1 MKCLTEDAKEKVK
14 EMNSVSSRLQI
25 MIMRKDIEAVK
36 RLLLEDFI
44 DRMNDNQDYGQPY
57 CTLQYT
63 TLLYTNVELDDM
75 CDEKDIKGEYYF
87 AEEKKGADM
96 IGTNNQDGTCNG
108 RADCCKG
115 KD

>member
-1 MKCLTEDAKEKVK
+1 MTERKCGDCALC
-14 EMNSVSSRLQI
+14 I
-25 MIMRKDIEAVK
+25 KDDGHPYCAVK
-36 RLLLEDFI
+36 D
-44 DRMNDNQDYGQPY
+44 
-57 CTLQYT
+57 
-63 TLLYTNVELDDM
+63 LYTNVELDDV

-108 RADCCKG
+108 RADCSKG

>member
-1 MKCLTEDAKEKVK
+1 MTEQKCGDCALC
-14 EMNSVSSRLQI
+14 I
-25 MIMRKDIEAVK
+25 KDDGHPYCAVK
-36 RLLLEDFI
+36 D
-44 DRMNDNQDYGQPY
+44 
-57 CTLQYT
+57 
-63 TLLYTNVELDDM
+63 LYTNVELDDM

-87 AEEKKGADM
+87 VEEKKGADM

>member
-1 MKCLTEDAKEKVK
+1 MTEQKCGNCALC
-14 EMNSVSSRLQI
+14 I
-25 MIMRKDIEAVK
+25 KD
-36 RLLLEDFI
+36 D
-44 DRMNDNQDYGQPY
+44 GQPY
-57 CTLQYT
+57 CVVKD
-63 TLLYTNVELDDM
+63 LYTNVELDDV

>member
-1 MKCLTEDAKEKVK
+1 MTERKCGNCALC
-14 EMNSVSSRLQI
+14 I
-25 MIMRKDIEAVK
+25 KD
-36 RLLLEDFI
+36 
-44 DRMNDNQDYGQPY
+44 GGHPY
-57 CTLQYT
+57 CVMKD
-63 TLLYTNVELDDM
+63 LYTNVELDDV

-108 RADCCKG
+108 RADCSKG

>member
-1 MKCLTEDAKEKVK
+1 MC
-14 EMNSVSSRLQI
+14 I
-25 MIMRKDIEAVK
+25 KD
-36 RLLLEDFI
+36 D
-44 DRMNDNQDYGQPY
+44 GPPY
-57 CTLQYT
+57 CVIKD
-63 TLLYTNVELDDM
+63 LYTNVELDDV

-87 AEEKKGADM
+87 AEEKKGDGM

>member
-1 MKCLTEDAKEKVK
+1 MTEQKCGDCALC
-14 EMNSVSSRLQI
+14 I
-25 MIMRKDIEAVK
+25 KDDGHPYCAVK
-36 RLLLEDFI
+36 D
-44 DRMNDNQDYGQPY
+44 
-57 CTLQYT
+57 
-63 TLLYTNVELDDM
+63 LYTNVELDDV

-108 RADCCKG
+108 RADCSKG

>member
-1 MKCLTEDAKEKVK
+1 MTEQKCGDCALC
-14 EMNSVSSRLQI
+14 I
-25 MIMRKDIEAVK
+25 KDDGHPYCAVK
-36 RLLLEDFI
+36 D
-44 DRMNDNQDYGQPY
+44 
-57 CTLQYT
+57 
-63 TLLYTNVELDDM
+63 LYTNVELDDM